1 MKKTYTGAEIIFG
14 TRDEYL
20 KLNDKFHALRDLTCI
35 SQDKQ
40 IKDVHYRVSKDK
52 TELKPELY
60 CTFEQNEKTLRG
72 LRHHLEKNV
81 FHTYVYGC
89 NISKVLKNN
98 NNKYFIPHHLYYAF
112 IKDEDQKQFGK
123 IAKDILSSDF
133 CNKMNFLYTSCEE
146 PHSSLT
152 KNSSGINIYNSIALL
167 YDKPNFLCDL
177 YYFAEEDIIRIFG
190 HDDMPITKDMIERML
205 NVTVKAED
213 LTEYER
219 QLIDSSKSASK
230 PIYIDDSIE
239 VKKDIKLGINEY
251 EDKIRIYQKK
261 MR

>member
-1 MKKTYTGAEIIFG
+1 MKKTYKGSEIIFG

-20 KLNDKFHALRDLTCI
+20 KLYDKLDALRKLTCI

-98 NNKYFIPHHLYYAF
+98 NNKFFIPHHYYYSY
-112 IKDEDQKQFGK
+112 IKDENQKEYGK
-123 IAKDILSSDF
+123 IVKDILNSDF
-133 CNKMNFLYTSCEE
+133 CNKSNFSYMSGEE
-146 PHSSLT
+146 AHSSIT
-152 KNSSGINIYNSIALL
+152 KESNGICIYNSMELV
-167 YDKPNFLCDL
+167 YGKTNFLCDL
-177 YYFAEEDIIRIFG
+177 YYYAEDDCFIIFG
-190 HDDMPITKDMIERML
+190 HDDMPITKEMIERML
-205 NVTVKAED
+205 NVKVKAED
-213 LTEYER
+213 LTEFER
-219 QLIDSSKSASK
+219 NLIDNSLSSSK
-230 PIYIDDSIE
+230 PIYIDDSIGE
-239 VKKDIKLGINEY
+239 KKKITLSIE
-251 EDKIRIYQKK
+251 EDEEKIRIMKK
-261 MR
+261 